1 MYSFQPVVAMPLD
14 RAAHNV
20 LIHLVNV
27 PVMLDIKALNVIRLV
42 VVIQLAQVAQHVML
56 LLVNALV
63 TPAIQVPHV
72 ILVLP
77 TTTEQVTELVQVSF
91 NNIFDCIHFHLLV
104 ETKHSIISN
113 VFIFSMWL

>member
-1 MYSFQPVVAMPLD
+1 MYSFQCVVVMALVQ
-14 RAAHNV
+14 AAHNV

-27 PVMLDIKALNVIRLV
+27 PVMLGIKALNVILLV
-42 VVIQLAQVAQHVML
+42 VVIQLVQVAQHVML
-56 LLVNALV
+56 LPVNALV
-63 TPAIQVPHV
+63 TLAIQVPHV

-77 TTTEQVTELVQVSF
+77 TTTEQVMELVQVSF